1 MRSHISAAN
10 RETGPVLQESRAM
23 MTQRQQTEAK
33 QQLLAAFTAHFLLSD
48 AEIASLTS
56 TAEPVADAFF
66 HAMTRV
72 RRIHDDSQLLLG
84 TEHQQLGLDI
94 LEQSS
99 KQLNAAFQKLFRW
112 TQRELRTLDLENPQ
126 LSISV
131 RRALRLLAQR
141 PALFQSCLD
150 FFAQNREQVL
160 SDAFYLALTGAP
172 ASSTKAIELS
182 AHDPLRYVSD
192 MLAWAHA
199 ATVGEREALHILFIS
214 DADEISR
221 NIKTGRER
229 EPWLQLVEGDETRD
243 DVVAF
248 DGKKALNDLVERDL
262 SGVLRQL
269 RQRVEQT
276 IQSHQDATLAY
287 QISNLIRFYCSIFV
301 PLLGPESSIIQ
312 TLYPIAQKAFEQFK
326 SLMRDHIANIHSDVA
341 VTPLDLSPPDFLLE
355 ALNTLKG
362 LMQSYDTSMAS
373 TASGDEGGASGFQ
386 AVLEEALDPYLA
398 GCDSITKAMATPQ
411 SQILGI
417 NCLLVTKD
425 TLRGRPFTEHRLDQI
440 DKAVGEQASRL
451 VHTVH
456 AWFVTE
462 SGLKRLFDSLQEYK
476 DTNLGQGIRGI
487 RKLREMQADRLAVMA
502 QKLDAF
508 LPGAMEDARA
518 FIGKLA
524 DKRMV
529 REVCEKAADLFVED
543 FEAAERSVMGVD
555 ELIMAEQGEEVDE
568 GMLLRDAF
576 PRTSDEIRVLLS

>member
-23 MTQRQQTEAK
+23 MTQRQQTETK

-398 GCDSITKAMATPQ
+398 GCDSITKAMTTPQ

>member
-1 MRSHISAAN
+1 
-10 RETGPVLQESRAM
+10 M
-23 MTQRQQTEAK
+23 MTQKQQTETK
-33 QQLLAAFTAHFLLSD
+33 QHLLGAFTSHFLLSD
-48 AEIASLTS
+48 AEVSALTS
-56 TAEPVADAFF
+56 TAEPVADPFF
-66 HAMTRV
+66 QAMTRV
-72 RRIHDDSQLLLG
+72 RKIHDDSQLLLG
-84 TEHQQLGLDI
+84 TEDQQLGLEI

-131 RRALRLLAQR
+131 RRALRVLAER
-141 PALFQSCLD
+141 PQLFQSCLD
-150 FFAQNREQVL
+150 FFAENREQVL
-160 SDAFYLALTGAP
+160 SDAFYVALTGGSAQG
-172 ASSTKAIELS
+172 ARGSVSSKAIELS

-199 ATVGEREALHILFIS
+199 ATVGEREALQILFIS
-214 DADEISR
+214 DADEISK
-221 NIKTGRER
+221 NIKTGRQR
-229 EPWLQLVEGDETRD
+229 EPWLQMSEGDDEKGE
-243 DVVAF
+243 VAAF

-276 IQSHQDATLAY
+276 IQSHEDATLAY

-301 PLLGPESSIIQ
+301 PLLGAESGIIQ
-312 TLYPIAQKAFEQFK
+312 TLQPIAQKAFDSFR

-362 LMQSYDTSMAS
+362 LMQSYDTSLAA
-373 TASGDEGGASGFQ
+373 TASSGFQ

-411 SQILGI
+411 SQILSI

-425 TLRGRPFTEHRLDQI
+425 TLKGRTFTEHRVDEI
-440 DKAVGEQASRL
+440 DEAVEEQASRL

-476 DTNLGQGIRGI
+476 NTNLGQGIRGM
-487 RKLREMQADRLAVMA
+487 RKLREMQADRLAMMA

-529 REVCEKAADLFVED
+529 REVCGKAADLFVED
-543 FEAAERSVMGVD
+543 FEAAERSVVGVD
-555 ELIMAEQGEEVDE
+555 ELIMAEQGEELEE